1 MNKEEEMAKM
11 IQSLASAV
19 GTLIQCVG
27 VLAENHPDPEVKM
40 EVASMLGA
48 FAITEEDHANEAGPV

>member
-1 MNKEEEMAKM
+1 MSREEETARM
-11 IQSLASAV
+11 IQSLANAV

-48 FAITEEDHANEAGPV
+48 FAITEEDHADKAGSV